1 MNRKIIDYKAVYGES
16 DVKWLNEEVNEMI
29 GQGYQPFGGISVTV
43 TPEAVV
49 LFAQTM
55 VKYSANLGENN

>member
-16 DVKWLNEEVNEMI
+16 DVKWLNQEVTELI

-55 VKYSANLGENN
+55 VKYSASLEENN

>member
-1 MNRKIIDYKAVYGES
+1 VNQKIIEFKAVYGQS

-29 GQGYQPFGGISVTV
+29 GRGYQPFGGISVTV

-55 VKYSANLGENN
+55 VKYSANLDESN

>member
-1 MNRKIIDYKAVYGES
+1 MNRRIIEYKAVYGES
-16 DVKWLNEEVNEMI
+16 DVKWLNQEVSELI

-55 VKYSANLGENN
+55 VKYVPDLEVNN